1 MENTKTIWKRREL
14 VGVKRLEKMP
24 TKIKLEDSIFIYS
37 HKESMAIGYNYYY
50 YNGNPYD
57 NNTTKLV
64 VI

>member
-1 MENTKTIWKRREL
+1 MNVIYKRKES

-24 TKIKLEDSIFIYS
+24 SKINLEGSIFIYS
-37 HKESMAIGYNYYY
+37 HKESISIGIANYYY

-57 NNTTKLV
+57 NNTTQLI